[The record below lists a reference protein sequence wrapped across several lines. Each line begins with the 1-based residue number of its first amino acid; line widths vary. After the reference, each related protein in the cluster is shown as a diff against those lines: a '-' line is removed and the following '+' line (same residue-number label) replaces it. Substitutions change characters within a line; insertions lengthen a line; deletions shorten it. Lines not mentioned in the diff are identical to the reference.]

1 MELLL
6 NLAAGVAAV
15 LMILIGAYS
24 ILALWWDDLS

>member
-6 NLAAGVAAV
+6 NLAAGAAAV
-15 LMILIGAYS
+15 LMILIGTYP